1 MHPVSSSTAAVTA
14 HTTRDSDAHTTVCT
28 TADSAVGQ
36 DNALTL
42 LPDITTDTTDNTT
55 TETITD
61 TEMLPLL
68 LIVLPIRCVVVSGSG
83 YLTVV
88 VHGCLPWCPQEP

>member
-14 HTTRDSDAHTTVCT
+14 DTTRDSDAHTTVCT

-42 LPDITTDTTDNTT
+42 LPDTTTDTTDNTSP
-55 TETITD
+55 ETITD
-61 TEMLPLL
+61 TVTLSLLP
-68 LIVLPIRCVVVSGSG
+68 IVLPIRYVVVSGSG